1 MQVPVTQVVNPA
13 AEVAGTQQVRKNA
26 DSKDRVTPKMMARA
40 LDPAKQSDEPT
51 RTPKRRRG
59 RGLDISA

>member
-1 MQVPVTQVVNPA
+1 MQVPLTQGVNPA
-13 AEVAGTQQVRKNA
+13 AEVAGSQQARKTA

-40 LDPAKQSDEPT
+40 LDPAKQSDETT
-51 RTPKRRRG
+51 RAPKRRRG